1 MEAREQ
7 QCHSV
12 VLVSQCRTATR
23 MPSGDALHR
32 APRSFNL
39 CLLPHLLPTE
49 DCEQQAHDMLAETAR
64 TGYPRQS
71 LPNSLIS
78 FRGRCR

>member
-1 MEAREQ
+1 
-7 QCHSV
+7 
-12 VLVSQCRTATR
+12 

-39 CLLPHLLPTE
+39 CPLPHLLLTE

-64 TGYPRQS
+64 TGYPDSRSQT
-71 LPNSLIS
+71 
-78 FRGRCR
+78 R